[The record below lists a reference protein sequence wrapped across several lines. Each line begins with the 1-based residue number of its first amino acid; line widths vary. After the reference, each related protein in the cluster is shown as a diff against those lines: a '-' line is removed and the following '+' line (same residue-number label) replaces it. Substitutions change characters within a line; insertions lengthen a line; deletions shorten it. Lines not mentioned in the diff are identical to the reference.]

1 MPERANQIE
10 RRGNNI
16 PLSTESIWYCRHKQK
31 SIKETP
37 FYWIR
42 HFLATSCYEKS
53 FISPLTHSPLN
64 KGMGFPLCNLCND
77 LCKLI

>member
-31 SIKETP
+31 SIKETA
-37 FYWIR
+37 
-42 HFLATSCYEKS
+42 FLLDP
-53 FISPLTHSPLN
+53 PLF
-64 KGMGFPLCNLCND
+64 GNL
-77 LCKLI
+77 LL